1 MSKVVVAV
9 DEGITEGEVLDRGQ
23 VGVATMVT
31 TVDL

>member
-9 DEGITEGEVLDRGQ
+9 DEGITEGEALDRGQ
-23 VGVATMVT
+23 VGVATTMM